1 METITIEQI
10 QIPPKT
16 TLVEQQQPLTTTT
29 EVETPTAPQV
39 TADASSTQPKTEEQV
54 SLIHFA
60 VGLCV
65 WCAVKYKRKR

>member
-16 TLVEQQQPLTTTT
+16 TLVEQEQQPLTTTT

-54 SLIHFA
+54 SVNHFA

-65 WCAVKYKRKR
+65 VCCEL